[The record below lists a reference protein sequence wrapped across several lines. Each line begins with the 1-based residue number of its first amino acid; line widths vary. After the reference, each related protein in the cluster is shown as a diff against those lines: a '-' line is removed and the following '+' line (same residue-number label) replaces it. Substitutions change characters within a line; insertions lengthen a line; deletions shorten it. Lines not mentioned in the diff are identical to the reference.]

1 MYNIKEAATRSGVSV
16 PTLRAWERRYKV
28 VAPARTAAGYR
39 LYDDAAIE
47 RLRRMR
53 MLLGSGWRPR
63 EAAAEVLRAPA
74 SAASALLPPTD
85 DQSTSL
91 SGMVERMVASAAAF
105 DSAQLGAVLDEVFGR
120 VSFETA
126 MQEVVFPALREI
138 GEGWAAGR
146 ISVAAEHAAANAVH
160 RRLALFYE
168 SARRPAEAPQVVIGL
183 PAGSRHDLGALAY
196 AVALRRLGLDTLY
209 LGADVPVESWVRSLR
224 ETGARLAVVGA
235 VTESDIDSAR
245 AVVQAIR
252 ESLPQVT
259 CLVGGEA
266 AAALADETRVLP
278 GTLAEDARLLHA
290 LSAG

>member
-1 MYNIKEAATRSGVSV
+1 M
-16 PTLRAWERRYKV
+16 
-28 VAPARTAAGYR
+28 
-39 LYDDAAIE
+39 
-47 RLRRMR
+47 
-53 MLLGSGWRPR
+53 
-63 EAAAEVLRAPA
+63 
-74 SAASALLPPTD
+74 
-85 DQSTSL
+85 
-91 SGMVERMVASAAAF
+91 
-105 DSAQLGAVLDEVFGR
+105 
-120 VSFETA
+120 
-126 MQEVVFPALREI
+126 
-138 GEGWAAGR
+138 
-146 ISVAAEHAAANAVH
+146 
-160 RRLALFYE
+160 
-168 SARRPAEAPQVVIGL
+168 VIGL